1 MSSSSQP
8 VMLGQSQPRRRSAED
23 TRTLLLKAAGHL
35 FARQGVAGITLA
47 EIAGSVGI
55 SGPAIYNHF
64 PSKDAL
70 FIAVVQ
76 QMYDEEILAFEKVL
90 QPLDSVAQG
99 VAVLLD
105 LVPTLYRDD
114 GTLQLLGLTAQLEA
128 ARNPGVY
135 QVLIDAAVRR
145 DRVAIALVERAKAK
159 GELAPEVD
167 AGEIGSMLLS
177 LFYGALGYRSLR
189 ASTPEQFRASV
200 QALRCLLTVMNNN
213 PEWQPDGRADQ

>member
-1 MSSSSQP
+1 MSPSSNP

-35 FARQGVAGITLA
+35 FARKGVAGITLA

-99 VAVLLD
+99 VTVLLD

-135 QVLIDAAVRR
+135 QILIDAAVRR
-145 DRVAIALVERAKAK
+145 DKVAIALAERAKEK
-159 GELAPEVD
+159 GELAQEVD
-167 AGEIGSMLLS
+167 AGEVGSMLLS

-213 PEWQPDGRADQ
+213 PEWRPDGRADQ

>member
-1 MSSSSQP
+1 MSPPSS

-23 TRTLLLKAAGHL
+23 TRTLLLKAAAHL
-35 FARQGVAGITLA
+35 FARKGVAGITLA
-47 EIAGSVGI
+47 EIAGTVGL

-76 QMYDEEILAFEKVL
+76 QMYDEEILAFKKVL
-90 QPLDSVAQG
+90 QPLNSVAQG
-99 VAVLLD
+99 LAVLLD

-128 ARNPGVY
+128 ARNPAVY
-135 QVLIDAAVRR
+135 QVLIEASLRR
-145 DRVAIALVERAKAK
+145 DRVAIALVERAKAQ

-167 AGEIGSMLLS
+167 AAEVGAMLLS
-177 LFYGALGYRSLR
+177 LFYGALGYRSLM
-189 ASTPEQFRASV
+189 APTPEQFRGSV
-200 QALRCLLTVMNNN
+200 QALRCLLTVMKDNSIKTMQ
-213 PEWQPDGRADQ
+213 E

>member
-1 MSSSSQP
+1 MSPPSTS

-23 TRTLLLKAAGHL
+23 TRTLLLQAAAHL
-35 FARQGVAGITLA
+35 FARKGVAGITLA
-47 EIAGSVGI
+47 EIAGTVGL

-90 QPLDSVAQG
+90 QPLNSISQG

-128 ARNPGVY
+128 ARNPTVY
-135 QVLIDAAVRR
+135 QVLIDASLRR
-145 DRVAIALVERAKAK
+145 DRVAISLVERAKEG
-159 GELAPEVD
+159 GELAADVD
-167 AGEIGSMLLS
+167 AAEVGAMLLS
-177 LFYGALGYRSLR
+177 LFYGALGYRSLM
-189 ASTPEQFRASV
+189 ASTPAQFRGSV
-200 QALRCLLTVMNNN
+200 QALRCLLTVMKDKI
-213 PEWQPDGRADQ
+213 EWQPDGRVDR

>member
-1 MSSSSQP
+1 MSPSSNP
-8 VMLGQSQPRRRSAED
+8 VMLGQSPPRRRSAED
-23 TRTLLLKAAGHL
+23 TRTLLLKAAGQL
-35 FARQGVAGITLA
+35 FARKGVAGITLA

-70 FIAVVQ
+70 FVAVVQ

-159 GELAPEVD
+159 GELAQEVD
-167 AGEIGSMLLS
+167 AGEVGAMLLS

-213 PEWQPDGRADQ
+213 LEWRPDGRADQ